1 MGVTNVSVSESVG
14 VNGVQTKQKST
25 TDGNSSKEL
34 QDNFL
39 TLLIAQMKN
48 QDPTNP
54 MDNSQ
59 LTSQLAQI
67 NTLAGIERLN
77 TTLGMVSGQI
87 DDSLSV
93 NASNMIGKGVM
104 VPGNKI
110 LVATS
115 ELEGTDNETETITT
129 PFGFELMRDADSV
142 IITILDENGN
152 VVREVDLGSIP
163 AGVSSFTWDGQLNDG
178 TTAPDG
184 SYTFSVNAS
193 YDGQKVSSTS
203 LGYSVVYGVI
213 NSKVN
218 NKVLLDLGILGSI
231 SIDEVRQIL

>member
-1 MGVTNVSVSESVG
+1 MGVANVPVSELSEVKSPQT
-14 VNGVQTKQKST
+14 VQNKSS
-25 TDGNSSKEL
+25 DGNSSKEL

-104 VPGNKI
+104 VPGNRI
-110 LVATS
+110 LVASAEQEGS
-115 ELEGTDNETETITT
+115 EEKTETITT
-129 PFGFELMRDADSV
+129 PFGFELVRDADSV
-142 IITILDENGN
+142 IITIRDENGN
-152 VVREVDLGSIP
+152 VVREVDLGAIP
-163 AGVSSFTWDGQLNDG
+163 AGVSSFSWDGELNDG
-178 TTAPDG
+178 TIAADG
-184 SYTFSVNAS
+184 SYTFTVNAS

-203 LGYSVVYGVI
+203 LTYSVVYGVI

>member
-193 YDGQKVSSTS
+193 YDGQKISSTS